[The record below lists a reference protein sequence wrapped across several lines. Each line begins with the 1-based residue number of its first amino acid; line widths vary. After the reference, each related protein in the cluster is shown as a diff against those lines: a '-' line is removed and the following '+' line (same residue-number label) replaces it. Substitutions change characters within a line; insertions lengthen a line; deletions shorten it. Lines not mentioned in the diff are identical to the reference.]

1 LGRRSFLILRRVR
14 RLRRNTL
21 RKLGRRCEVVT
32 KDLFERAIAT
42 FIQAFLA
49 VYVVGSTDS
58 LKAAGVAGAAALL
71 SFIKGLAA
79 SRFGDGSASVVS

>member
-1 LGRRSFLILRRVR
+1 MVI
-14 RLRRNTL
+14 
-21 RKLGRRCEVVT
+21 

-42 FIQAFLA
+42 FVQAFLA

-71 SFIKGLAA
+71 SFIKSVAA
-79 SRFGDGSASVVS
+79 SRFGDGSASAVS

>member
-1 LGRRSFLILRRVR
+1 M
-14 RLRRNTL
+14 
-21 RKLGRRCEVVT
+21 VT

-42 FIQAFLA
+42 FVQAFLA

-71 SFIKGLAA
+71 SFIKSVAA
-79 SRFGDGSASVVS
+79 SRFGDGSASAVS

>member
-1 LGRRSFLILRRVR
+1 MI
-14 RLRRNTL
+14 
-21 RKLGRRCEVVT
+21 T

-58 LKAAGVAGAAALL
+58 LKAAAVAGAAALL
-71 SFIKGLAA
+71 SFVKSVAA
-79 SRFGDGSASVVS
+79 SRFGDGSASVMS

>member
-1 LGRRSFLILRRVR
+1 LGRRSFLTPRRVR
-14 RLRRNTL
+14 LLRRNIP
-21 RKLGRRCEVVT
+21 RRQERRYEVVT

-58 LKAAGVAGAAALL
+58 LKAAGVAGAAAVL
-71 SFIKGLAA
+71 SFVKGLAA
-79 SRFGDGSASVVS
+79 SRFGDGTASAVS

>member
-1 LGRRSFLILRRVR
+1 LGRNHFLILRKVR

-21 RKLGRRCEVVT
+21 RKLERRCEVVT

-58 LKAAGVAGAAALL
+58 LKAAGVAGAAAVL
-71 SFIKGLAA
+71 SFVKGLAA
-79 SRFGDGSASVVS
+79 SRFGDGSASAVS

>member
-1 LGRRSFLILRRVR
+1 
-14 RLRRNTL
+14 
-21 RKLGRRCEVVT
+21 VVT

-42 FIQAFLA
+42 FVQAFLA

-71 SFIKGLAA
+71 SFIKSVAA
-79 SRFGDGSASVVS
+79 SRFGDRSASVVS

>member
-1 LGRRSFLILRRVR
+1 M
-14 RLRRNTL
+14 
-21 RKLGRRCEVVT
+21 VT

-58 LKAAGVAGAAALL
+58 LKAAGVAGAAAVL
-71 SFIKGLAA
+71 SIVKGLAA
-79 SRFGDGSASVVS
+79 SRFGDGSASVAS

>member
-1 LGRRSFLILRRVR
+1 M
-14 RLRRNTL
+14 
-21 RKLGRRCEVVT
+21 VT

-42 FIQAFLA
+42 FVQAFLA

-71 SFIKGLAA
+71 SFIKSVAA
-79 SRFGDGSASVVS
+79 SRFGDRSASAVS

>member
-1 LGRRSFLILRRVR
+1 M
-14 RLRRNTL
+14 
-21 RKLGRRCEVVT
+21 VT

-71 SFIKGLAA
+71 SFIKSVVA
-79 SRFGDGSASVVS
+79 SKFGDGSASAAS